1 MLHEIAVSLGAAGA
15 GDAFAGA
22 KPEICSMDVVPSQ
35 DLKNTGKTQE
45 IIGKSGGKQQRNMEI
60 ECDRVEKLVQGG
72 APSDVCCFFKAH

>member
-35 DLKNTGKTQE
+35 DLKNTGKHR
-45 IIGKSGGKQQRNMEI
+45 K
-60 ECDRVEKLVQGG
+60 
-72 APSDVCCFFKAH
+72 